1 MSDSSLVRRRAARRA
16 VHQAVGSG
24 QAELVPDLSR
34 ANSWLLFIDG
44 VPQSQVDLDDPGFL
58 EFEYIRRIAHA
69 IDLAFPAGSPVR
81 TLHLGG
87 GAMTLP
93 RYVAHTRP
101 GSAQVVAET
110 DALLTDLVRRQLPLP
125 PGPSARGGGRIRVRA
140 QDAREVLEAARP
152 GWYDIVISDVYAGAR
167 TPFHLTTAQCAAAA
181 RRALRDG
188 GLCAVNVA
196 DGPPLRH
203 ARAQVATVGSAFPAP
218 PVRAGTPFPGGPY
231 PPNIALIAEP
241 AVLRGRRT
249 GNLVL
254 LASTAPLPLEDL
266 SRRVAADPFPARVVA
281 GADLSRFAA
290 GAAPVTD
297 SSMPQVPAVEATD
310 W

>member
-1 MSDSSLVRRRAARRA
+1 M
-16 VHQAVGSG
+16 
-24 QAELVPDLSR
+24 
-34 ANSWLLFIDG
+34 LFIDG

-69 IDLAFPAGSPVR
+69 IDLAFPPGTPVR
-81 TLHLGG
+81 ALHLGG

-110 DALLTDLVRRQLPLP
+110 DALLTDLVRRHLPLP
-125 PGPSARGGGRIRVRA
+125 SGPQARGRGRIRVRA
-140 QDAREVLEAARP
+140 EDARKVLEAARP
-152 GWYDIVISDVYAGAR
+152 GGYDIVVSDVYTGAR

-188 GLCAVNVA
+188 GLYAVNVA

-203 ARAQVATVGSAFPAP
+203 ARAQVATVGSAFSASPREGNP
-218 PVRAGTPFPGGPY
+218 PY
-231 PPNIALIAEP
+231 PPCIVMIAEP
-241 AVLRGRRT
+241 GVLRGRRA

-254 LASTAPLPLEDL
+254 LASTAALPAEELT
-266 SRRVAADPFPARVVA
+266 RRVAADPFPARVVA
-281 GADLSRFAA
+281 GADLARFAA

-297 SSMPQVPAVEATD
+297 ASEPQVPAVEATD

>member
-1 MSDSSLVRRRAARRA
+1 MSDSSMVGRRAARRA
-16 VHQAVGSG
+16 VHQAVGGG

-34 ANSWLLFIDG
+34 SNSWLLFIDG

-69 IDLAFPAGSPVR
+69 IDLAFPHGAPVR
-81 TLHLGG
+81 ALHLGG
-87 GAMTLP
+87 GAMTLA
-93 RYVAHTRP
+93 RYVTYTRP

-125 PGPSARGGGRIRVRA
+125 TGPSARGGGRIRVRA
-140 QDAREVLEAARP
+140 EDARKVLEAARP
-152 GWYDIVISDVYAGAR
+152 GGYDIVISDVYAGAR

-188 GLCAVNVA
+188 GLYAINVA

-203 ARAQVATVGSAFPAP
+203 ARAQVATVCSAFPEA
-218 PVRAGTPFPGGPY
+218 AM
-231 PPNIALIAEP
+231 IAEP

-249 GNLVL
+249 ANLVL
-254 LASTAPLPLEDL
+254 LASTSALPVEDL
-266 SRRVAADPFPARVVA
+266 SRRAAADPFPARVVA
-281 GADLSRFAA
+281 GADLSRFAS
-290 GAAPVTD
+290 GAVPVTD
-297 SSMPQVPAVEATD
+297 ASVPQASAVEATD

>member
-1 MSDSSLVRRRAARRA
+1 MSDSSLRQRAARRA
-16 VHQAVGSG
+16 VHQAVGGG

-34 ANSWLLFIDG
+34 ANSWLLFVDG

-58 EFEYIRRIAHA
+58 EFEYVRRIAHA
-69 IDLAFPAGSPVR
+69 IDLARPPGTPVR
-81 TLHLGG
+81 ALHLGG

-93 RYVAHTRP
+93 RYVAHARP

-110 DALLTDLVRRQLPLP
+110 DAPLTELVRRQLPLP
-125 PGPSARGGGRIRVRA
+125 GQARGGGRIRVRA
-140 QDAREVLEAARP
+140 EDARTVLESARP
-152 GWYDIVISDVYAGAR
+152 GGYDIVVSDVYAGAR

-188 GLCAVNVA
+188 GLYAVNVA

-203 ARAQVATVGSAFPAP
+203 ARAQVATVATAFPHTAM
-218 PVRAGTPFPGGPY
+218 
-231 PPNIALIAEP
+231 IAEP

-254 LASTAPLPLEDL
+254 LASGAPLPLDEL
-266 SRRVAADPFPARVVA
+266 SRLTAADPFPARVVA
-281 GADLSRFAA
+281 GADLSRFAS
-290 GAAPVTD
+290 GASPVTD
-297 SSMPQVPAVEATD
+297 TSAPQVTAVEATD

>member
-1 MSDSSLVRRRAARRA
+1 VHREVRL
-16 VHQAVGSG
+16 GT
-24 QAELVPDLSR
+24 AELVPDIDGED
-34 ANSWLLFIDG
+34 SWLLFIDG

-69 IDLAFPAGSPVR
+69 IDLAFPPGAPVR
-81 TLHLGG
+81 ALHLGG
-87 GAMTLP
+87 GAMTLA
-93 RYVAHTRP
+93 RYVTYTRP

-125 PGPSARGGGRIRVRA
+125 TGPSARGGGRIRVRA
-140 QDAREVLEAARP
+140 EDARKVLEAARP
-152 GWYDIVISDVYAGAR
+152 GGYDIVISDVYAGAR

-188 GLCAVNVA
+188 GLYAINVA

-203 ARAQVATVGSAFPAP
+203 ARAQVATVCSAFPEA
-218 PVRAGTPFPGGPY
+218 AM
-231 PPNIALIAEP
+231 IAEP

-249 GNLVL
+249 ANLVL
-254 LASTAPLPLEDL
+254 LASTAALPVEDL
-266 SRRVAADPFPARVVA
+266 SRRAAADPFPARVVA
-281 GADLSRFAA
+281 GADLSRFAS
-290 GAAPVTD
+290 GAVPVTD
-297 SSMPQVPAVEATD
+297 ASVPQASAVEATD

>member
-1 MSDSSLVRRRAARRA
+1 MSDSSMVGRRAARRA
-16 VHQAVGSG
+16 VHQAVGGG

-34 ANSWLLFIDG
+34 SNSWLLFIDG

-69 IDLAFPAGSPVR
+69 IDLAFPPGAPVR
-81 TLHLGG
+81 ALHLGG
-87 GAMTLP
+87 GAMTLA
-93 RYVAHTRP
+93 RYVTYTRP

-125 PGPSARGGGRIRVRA
+125 TGPSARGGGRIRVRA
-140 QDAREVLEAARP
+140 EDARKVLEAARP
-152 GWYDIVISDVYAGAR
+152 GGYDIVISDVYAGAR

-181 RRALRDG
+181 RRALRGG
-188 GLCAVNVA
+188 GLYAINVA

-203 ARAQVATVGSAFPAP
+203 ARAQVATVCSAFPEA
-218 PVRAGTPFPGGPY
+218 AM
-231 PPNIALIAEP
+231 IAEP

-249 GNLVL
+249 ANLVL
-254 LASTAPLPLEDL
+254 LASTSALPVEDL
-266 SRRVAADPFPARVVA
+266 SRRAAADPFPARVVA
-281 GADLSRFAA
+281 GADLSRFAS
-290 GAAPVTD
+290 GAVPVTD
-297 SSMPQVPAVEATD
+297 ASVPQASAVEATD

>member
-1 MSDSSLVRRRAARRA
+1 M
-16 VHQAVGSG
+16 
-24 QAELVPDLSR
+24 
-34 ANSWLLFIDG
+34 LFIDG

-69 IDLAFPAGSPVR
+69 IDLTLPSGTPVR
-81 TLHLGG
+81 ALHLGG

-110 DALLTDLVRRQLPLP
+110 DALLTDLVRQQLPLP
-125 PGPSARGGGRIRVRA
+125 SGPQARGRGRIRVRA
-140 QDAREVLEAARP
+140 EDARKVLEAARP
-152 GWYDIVISDVYAGAR
+152 GGWDIVVSDVYTGAR

-188 GLCAVNVA
+188 GLYAVNVA

-203 ARAQVATVGSAFPAP
+203 ARAQVATVGSAFPH
-218 PVRAGTPFPGGPY
+218 
-231 PPNIALIAEP
+231 IAMIAEP
-241 AVLRGRRT
+241 GVLRGRRA

-254 LASTAPLPLEDL
+254 LASTGALPAEELT
-266 SRRVAADPFPARVVA
+266 RRVAADPFPARVVA
-281 GADLSRFAA
+281 GADLTRFAA
-290 GAAPVTD
+290 SAAPVTD
-297 SSMPQVPAVEATD
+297 ASDPQVPSVEATD

>member
-1 MSDSSLVRRRAARRA
+1 MSDSSLRRRAARRA

-24 QAELVPDLSR
+24 HAELVPDLSR
-34 ANSWLLFIDG
+34 SNSWLLFIDG

-58 EFEYIRRIAHA
+58 EFEYVRRIGHA
-69 IDLAFPAGSPVR
+69 IDLAFPPGAPVR
-81 TLHLGG
+81 ALHLGG

-101 GSAQVVAET
+101 GSSQLVSET
-110 DALLTDLVRRQLPLP
+110 DALLTDMVRRQLPLP
-125 PGPSARGGGRIRVRA
+125 AGPPARGGGRIRVRA

-152 GWYDIVISDVYAGAR
+152 GGYDIVISDAYAGAV

-181 RRALRDG
+181 RLALGDG
-188 GLCAVNVA
+188 GVYAVNVA

-203 ARAQVATVGSAFPAP
+203 ARAQVATIGSAFSETAM
-218 PVRAGTPFPGGPY
+218 
-231 PPNIALIAEP
+231 IAEP
-241 AVLRGRRT
+241 PVLRGRRT

-254 LASTAPLPLEDL
+254 LASEEPLPLEQL

-281 GADLSRFAA
+281 GADLTRFAA

-297 SSMPQVPAVEATD
+297 DSVAEVAAVQATD

>member
-1 MSDSSLVRRRAARRA
+1 LRHVRC
-16 VHQAVGSG
+16 VGGG

-34 ANSWLLFIDG
+34 ANNWLLFIDG

-69 IDLAFPAGSPVR
+69 IDLAFPPGAPVKA
-81 TLHLGG
+81 LHLGG

-101 GSAQVVAET
+101 GSTQVVAET
-110 DALLTDLVRRQLPLP
+110 DTLLTDLVRRQLPLP
-125 PGPSARGGGRIRVRA
+125 AAPPSRRGRIRVRA

-152 GWYDIVISDVYAGAR
+152 GGYDIVVSDVYAGAR

-188 GLCAVNVA
+188 GLYAINVA

-203 ARAQVATVGSAFPAP
+203 ARTQVATIGSAFPQTAM
-218 PVRAGTPFPGGPY
+218 
-231 PPNIALIAEP
+231 IAEP
-241 AVLRGRRT
+241 GVLRGRRT

-254 LASTAPLPLEDL
+254 LASTAELPLEKL

-281 GADLSRFAA
+281 GTDLDRFAS
-290 GAAPVTD
+290 GASPVTD
-297 SSMPQVPAVEATD
+297 DSAPQVRAVEATD

>member
-1 MSDSSLVRRRAARRA
+1 VSNSSLGRRAARHA
-16 VHQAVGSG
+16 VHQAVGGG
-24 QAELVPDLSR
+24 QAELVPDLDR
-34 ANSWLLFIDG
+34 ADSWLLFIDG
-44 VPQSQVDLDDPGFL
+44 VPQSQVDLGDPGYL

-69 IDLAFPAGSPVR
+69 IDLAFPPGTPVR
-81 TLHLGG
+81 ALHLGG

-93 RYVAHTRP
+93 RYIAHTRP
-101 GSAQVVAET
+101 GSVQVVAET

-125 PGPSARGGGRIRVRA
+125 SGPATRGRGRIKVRA
-140 QDAREVLEAARP
+140 EDARKVLEAARP
-152 GWYDIVISDVYAGAR
+152 GGYDLVISDVYTGAR

-181 RRALRDG
+181 RQALHDG
-188 GLCAVNVA
+188 GLYAVNVA

-203 ARAQVATVGSAFPAP
+203 ARAQVATVGSAFSA
-218 PVRAGTPFPGGPY
+218 AGITPESPGPH
-231 PPNIALIAEP
+231 IAMIAEP
-241 AVLRGRRT
+241 GVLRGRRA

-254 LASTAPLPLEDL
+254 LAGTTALPVEELT
-266 SRRVAADPFPARVVA
+266 RRVAADPFPARVVA

-297 SSMPQVPAVEATD
+297 ASEPPASVVEATD

>member
-1 MSDSSLVRRRAARRA
+1 MPDNSLVRRRASRRA
-16 VHQAVGSG
+16 VHQAVGGG

-69 IDLAFPAGSPVR
+69 IDLAFPPGSPVR
-81 TLHLGG
+81 ALHLGG

-101 GSAQVVAET
+101 GSVQVVAET
-110 DALLTDLVRRQLPLP
+110 DVLLTDLVRRQLPLP
-125 PGPSARGGGRIRVRA
+125 TGPSARGGGRIRVRA
-140 QDAREVLEAARP
+140 QDAREVLEEARP
-152 GWYDIVISDVYAGAR
+152 GWYDIVVSDVYAGAR

-188 GLCAVNVA
+188 GLCAINVA

-203 ARAQVATVGSAFPAP
+203 ARAQVATVGSAFPET
-218 PVRAGTPFPGGPY
+218 V
-231 PPNIALIAEP
+231 LIAEP

-254 LASTAPLPLEDL
+254 LASTAVLPLEDL
-266 SRRVAADPFPARVVA
+266 TRRVAADPFPARVVA

-290 GAAPVTD
+290 GAAAVTD
-297 SSMPQVPAVEATD
+297 ASVPQVPAAEATD